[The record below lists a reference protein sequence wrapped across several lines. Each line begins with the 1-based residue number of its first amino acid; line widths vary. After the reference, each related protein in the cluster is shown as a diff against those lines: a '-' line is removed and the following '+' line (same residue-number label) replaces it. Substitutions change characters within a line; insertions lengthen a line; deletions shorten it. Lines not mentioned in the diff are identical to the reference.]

1 MRGGGGS
8 WCGRWG
14 GGAEGRRGAEGG
26 RRGEGRQLV
35 DSGLAPSAAPC
46 RLTKLRSIHKQT
58 PSRSRAPRESTPV
71 ALGRKPLWTV
81 PGMVVGR

>member
-1 MRGGGGS
+1 MGGGG
-8 WCGRWG
+8 G
-14 GGAEGRRGAEGG
+14 GGRGEEGG
-26 RRGEGRQLV
+26 RGREERGGEGRQLV

-46 RLTKLRSIHKQT
+46 RLTKLRSIRKQT